1 MLRTCIG
8 ADGTAAKD
16 FPNYAENKIRF
27 ENGNGDILSG
37 RGERHR
43 GHGAGGGDSNHWREG
58 GGVMRGHNGHS
69 AHAHNG
75 HTELKE
81 ALAELLPEEIP
92 GLPRHRPGE
101 FSPRWVHWRTRH
113 CICEHIVSL
122 RPMLQLERNYKQI
135 WSWYDEGFYK
145 SRDLD
150 CRVQTEQDMS
160 VPMS

>member
-101 FSPRWVHWRTRH
+101 FSPRWVNWRTRH
-113 CICEHIVSL
+113 CIVTKKAAIGKKL
-122 RPMLQLERNYKQI
+122 YKQM
-135 WSWYDEGFYK
+135 
-145 SRDLD
+145 
-150 CRVQTEQDMS
+150 QTKM
-160 VPMS
+160 VMV

>member
-101 FSPRWVHWRTRH
+101 FSPRWVSWRTRH
-113 CICEHIVSL
+113 CIVTKNAATGKKL
-122 RPMLQLERNYKQI
+122 YKQM
-135 WSWYDEGFYK
+135 
-145 SRDLD
+145 
-150 CRVQTEQDMS
+150 QTKM
-160 VPMS
+160 VMV